1 MSDSNLT
8 KNEVSA
14 DGKKV
19 KKPLFKVVLFS
30 IFLIILGLA
39 FYFFKDSL
47 FSIFNKKVDI
57 EDISTEVSESE
68 KESPFE
74 NLVSNSNTVSN
85 NDVVSDVKDPTY
97 YIDLYDEYKM
107 GEMGIRYLF
116 KGFDESTMS
125 LKLME
130 KNEEGDVEKIFPL
143 SEDFLIVCTTYDF
156 GRYFLDF
163 SQLQDSDKYSTALIS
178 SSMTIQE
185 KIKVLEEYSEGNPIG
200 LIFTEG
206 FDSVNTKVKKI
217 LLMSPD
223 LNKCYC
229 YD

>member
-143 SEDFLIVCTTYDF
+143 SEDFLIVCTVFDISKY
-156 GRYFLDF
+156 GLDF
-163 SQLQDSDKYSTALIS
+163 SRLDDMDKYSIAFES
-178 SSMTIQE
+178 SSMT
-185 KIKVLEEYSEGNPIG
+185 LEEKKNLLSSYPEGSTIA
-200 LIFTEG
+200 LIFTDMN
-206 FDSVNTKVKKI
+206 FDSNSKVKKI
-217 LLMSPD
+217 LITND
-223 LNKCYC
+223 HGFR
-229 YD
+229 